1 MATTE
6 NPLDFDAMNDPT
18 SLGDGATQAALVG
31 FGRQFDT
38 VASSVAAIAVGQR
51 ELLGRLAEA
60 ETKRRQD
67 ALELGRRLE
76 AVEGVLLNLGL
87 ADRLE
92 DILAAHQEHQAT
104 LQHLSERTA
113 ALTTM
118 LGELV
123 ERPVA
128 ASPVARPAR
137 PLPEVIVPDVVT
149 LPLNID
155 ADLAPLRGQ
164 LVDLAATAAHQ
175 RDDLARVADAVA
187 TLGARPSDLAAMG
200 PVIARVNDLTSA
212 VQSISGQLPQL
223 GDNVTHRL
231 TEHTDTALAGVLRLL
246 DGRLA
251 ALRRAL
257 ADAGSPST
265 SATGET
271 PLDAETVMGI
281 AQASWN
287 HLEQRIDTE
296 FDDLGRQ
303 LQAMAALIEAVVVSN
318 EDLASRPIVTG
329 EQFRRAA
336 TSVKETVVTANRNR
350 RQRRGGPKSL
360 DS

>member
-6 NPLDFDAMNDPT
+6 NPLDFGAMDDPN
-18 SLGDGATQAALVG
+18 SRRDGATQAALLG
-31 FGRQFDT
+31 FSRQFDT
-38 VASSVAAIAVGQR
+38 VSSSMAAIAVGQR
-51 ELLGRLAEA
+51 ELLGRMAEA

-76 AVEGVLLNLGL
+76 AVERLRLDLGL
-87 ADRLE
+87 ADRL
-92 DILAAHQEHQAT
+92 DDLLAAHQEHQAT
-104 LQHLSERTA
+104 LQHLSESTA
-113 ALTTM
+113 VLTAM

-123 ERPVA
+123 ERPGA
-128 ASPVARPAR
+128 PSPVPSPAGAF
-137 PLPEVIVPDVVT
+137 PEVIVPDGVT
-149 LPLNID
+149 LPRNID

-164 LVDLAATAAHQ
+164 LLDLAVTAAHQ

-187 TLGARPSDLAAMG
+187 TLGARPADITAMG

-265 SATGET
+265 SPTGET
-271 PLDAETVMGI
+271 TLDAETVMGM

-318 EDLASRPIVTG
+318 EDLANRPIVTG

-360 DS
+360 ES